1 MKLRTAYGHIIRII
15 RQQNDLTLREL
26 AKQAGISPAHLS
38 EFERGKNEISSEL
51 FECLCV
57 ALSTTQSSVVLEAY
71 RLLARQ
77 ENNER
82 KRIEHKLHN
91 NGAVRAT
98 V

>member
-1 MKLRTAYGHIIRII
+1 MKLRTAYGHIVRII
-15 RQQNDLTLREL
+15 RQQNNITLRDL
-26 AKQAGISPAHLS
+26 AKNAGISPAHLS

-57 ALSTTQSSVVLEAY
+57 ALKTNQSAIVLEAY

-77 ENNER
+77 EAKER
-82 KRIEHKLHN
+82 KIIESRLHN
-91 NGAVRAT
+91 NRT

>member
-1 MKLRTAYGHIIRII
+1 MRLRNAYGHIVRII
-15 RQQNDLTLREL
+15 RQQNDLTLREV

-57 ALSTTQSSVVLEAY
+57 ALKTEQSAIVLEAY

-77 ENNER
+77 EAQER
-82 KRIEHKLHN
+82 KRIENKLHTDRTIR
-91 NGAVRAT
+91 AVI
-98 V
+98 